1 MIFID
6 LIEVLMVIINFIIL
20 VLLMKGLIYKPITEL
35 LDKRIEKINK
45 DLGKAEKNRIE
56 AEKLHEDVKNELA
69 QARKE
74 SLIIKEN
81 AILDS
86 QKRAKEISDDAE
98 KERERIITQT
108 KLDID
113 LEYDNAKNVLKNE
126 IAEIAIK
133 LTGKLINSN
142 IDKEKNKSIIKQY
155 TS

>member
-20 VLLMKGLIYKPITEL
+20 VLLMKGLIYKPVTEL

-86 QKRAKEISDDAE
+86 QKRAKEISNDAE

-113 LEYDNAKNVLKNE
+113 LEYDNAKNLLKNE

-142 IDKEKNKSIIKQY
+142 IDKAKNKSIIKQY